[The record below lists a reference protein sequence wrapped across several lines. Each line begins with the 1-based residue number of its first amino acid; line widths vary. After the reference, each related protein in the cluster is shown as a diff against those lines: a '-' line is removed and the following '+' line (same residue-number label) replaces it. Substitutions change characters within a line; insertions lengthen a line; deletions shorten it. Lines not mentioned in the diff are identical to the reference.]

1 MHTYSKAGKYTVN
14 LTVNNENGTDSK
26 VLDITVQEAFI
37 ENKIFPV
44 ANFNAYPTSGNAPLS
59 VQFTDSS
66 QNATARRWDF
76 NNDGTAV
83 SSNINP
89 VYTYTVPGTYTV
101 NLTVSNTNGTA
112 SKTAIITVL
121 EGSSSSGGSSHSS
134 SGSSGGGGGAGGS
147 PEPQSNVEV
156 KELSQAFIA
165 SGNSVRFDFA
175 RNATSVV
182 YITFNSKK
190 TAGKTTTIVEILKG
204 KSTLVSQLPSGEVYK
219 SLNIWVGNSGFA
231 TPNNIEN
238 AVVCFKVEKSW
249 MQDKGINRSSIILN
263 RYNDKKWN
271 QLPTSLLSEDNK
283 YLYFTAQTPGFSPFA
298 ITDNTIVKETVTQT
312 QPAAETKIQPG
323 TKTETIL
330 QNSAISETVQGSE
343 QKSEQ
348 NSQQKSDKGKS
359 SNLPIFGMICMIA
372 LLLVAFLFKMDKTQ

>member
-1 MHTYSKAGKYTVN
+1 MYTYSKAGKYTVN

-26 VLDITVQEAFI
+26 VLEITVHEAPI

-59 VQFTDSS
+59 VQFTDKS
-66 QNATARRWDF
+66 QNTTARSWDF
-76 NNDGTAV
+76 NNDRAAD
-83 SSNINP
+83 SSDISP

-101 NLTVSNTNGTA
+101 NLTVSNSNGTA

-121 EGSSSSGGSSHSS
+121 EGSGSGGGSSSHSS
-134 SGSSGGGGGAGGS
+134 GGGGGGGAGGS

-165 SGNSVRFDFA
+165 SGNSVRFDFP

-238 AVVCFKVEKSW
+238 SVVCFKVEKSW
-249 MQDKGINRSSIILN
+249 MQDKGINLSLITLN
-263 RYNDKKWN
+263 RYSDKKWN
-271 QLPTSLLSEDNK
+271 QLPTSLLSEDSK

-298 ITDNTIVKETVTQT
+298 ITGNTIAKETVTKT
-312 QPAAETKIQPG
+312 QPAADTKIQPG
-323 TKTETIL
+323 AKTENIL
-330 QNSAISETVQGSE
+330 QSSAVSETVQGSE
-343 QKSEQ
+343 QKSEP
-348 NSQQKSDKGKS
+348 NSRQKSENGKS
-359 SNLPIFGMICMIA
+359 SNLPIFGMICLIA